1 MRVLI
6 QDSKFGKIVFEI
18 NEEDYVRVLKQKIKA
33 INGINN
39 RIILLF
45 DGEELEDEELI
56 SSYNVGE
63 DDHIIYIGQFL
74 ENHTI
79 LIQDSRA
86 VKKPFEIN
94 EKEYVKDLK
103 QKIKATM
110 GINKRIIL
118 LFDGEELED
127 DELISSYNVRENDQI
142 TYVGN
147 F

>member
-6 QDSKFGKIVFEI
+6 QDSKFVILAFEI
-18 NEEDYVRVLKQKIKA
+18 KEEEYVRALKQKIKA

-56 SSYNVGE
+56 SSYNIRE
-63 DDHIIYIGQFL
+63 NDHIIYIGQFL

-103 QKIKATM
+103 QKIKAKM

>member
-6 QDSKFGKIVFEI
+6 QDSKFVILAFEI
-18 NEEDYVRVLKQKIKA
+18 KEEEYVRALKQKIKA

-45 DGEELEDEELI
+45 DGEELEDDELI
-56 SSYNVGE
+56 SSYNVRE

-74 ENHTI
+74 ERHMI
-79 LIQDSRA
+79 LIQDSKS

-94 EKEYVKDLK
+94 DKEYVKDLK
-103 QKIKATM
+103 QKIKAKM